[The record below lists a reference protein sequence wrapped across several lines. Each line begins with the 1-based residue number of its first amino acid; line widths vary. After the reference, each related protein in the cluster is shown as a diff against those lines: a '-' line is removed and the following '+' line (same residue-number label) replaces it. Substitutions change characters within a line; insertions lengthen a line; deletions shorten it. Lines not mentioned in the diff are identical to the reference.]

1 MSAIAMSPA
10 HLAKMHRA
18 RQAAIAR
25 AKREQ
30 LRSAISETA
39 HLHCR
44 CGLNKRTTRADLD
57 ALGGGCT
64 MPAYCCPRLDAVRR
78 RVGA

>member
-1 MSAIAMSPA
+1 MSTIVDPR
-10 HLAKMHRA
+10 HIAKMHRA

-25 AKREQ
+25 AKRDA
-30 LRSAISETA
+30 LRTAIAETA
-39 HLHCR
+39 HMHCT
-44 CGLNKRTTRADLD
+44 CGLNSRTTRADLD

-64 MPAYCCPRLDAVRR
+64 MPSWACPRLDAVRR